1 MKNKKRLYTVALII
15 ALVFEYKLLKSMYE
29 KIESDKKYKKQLETN
44 ERIYIDLIRKNEE
57 DKIKLQEL
65 ESNYNKKVLKR
76 SF

>member
-1 MKNKKRLYTVALII
+1 MLKKRLYTVALII